1 MDLFFDKFHYLTHDL
16 IQSSIMI
23 FANILLSLIL
33 ILLGYMIIT
42 GIRIVQQQ
50 TLLVVERFGQ
60 YNRILKPGLNII
72 IPFLERVAYVINL
85 RTQNLDFTILAIT
98 SDKVTITLDTSLIY
112 QILPNQAYAVAYN
125 LQNPTQVIKTT
136 VENSIRAYVAKQ
148 NHEEILQKRDEL
160 TIYLVEHLTEQMLSW
175 GYQILNFQIKDV
187 ILPSQITDAMS
198 RVVASKRLQEAAEN
212 EANAEYIKTIRSAE
226 AQKRTRVLQGEGLAG
241 ERKAVINGLAE
252 SITDLTSATG
262 TTADSVL
269 NIVMLNQYIDMLRTI
284 GKDEAGNSKLV
295 FMNSNP
301 AGMSSIVQELTALMN
316 HHQK

>member
-1 MDLFFDKFHYLTHDL
+1 
-16 IQSSIMI
+16 MI

>member
-1 MDLFFDKFHYLTHDL
+1 MFIMNWSNSFD
-16 IQSSIMI
+16 MI

-187 ILPSQITDAMS
+187 ILPNQITDAMS